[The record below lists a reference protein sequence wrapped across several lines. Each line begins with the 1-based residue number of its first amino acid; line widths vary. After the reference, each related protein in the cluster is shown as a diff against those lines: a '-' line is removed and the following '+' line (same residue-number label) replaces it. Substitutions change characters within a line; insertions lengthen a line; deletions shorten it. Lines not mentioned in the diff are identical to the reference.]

1 MVEWFKNELAPRLTD
16 VRPVDIQQAT
26 GLSASFVLFV
36 RNGKRVPH
44 PRWHRALAD
53 LTGVEYPF
61 RITTAKTKKD
71 DHLHSQAIGTGGAVG
86 SGGDVLVNQL
96 TFQPSKTF

>member
-1 MVEWFKNELAPRLTD
+1 
-16 VRPVDIQQAT
+16 
-26 GLSASFVLFV
+26 
-36 RNGKRVPH
+36 
-44 PRWHRALAD
+44 

>member
-1 MVEWFKNELAPRLTD
+1 MAEWFKNELAPWLAD

-36 RNGKRVPH
+36 RNGKRLPH

-53 LTGVEYPF
+53 LTGVEYTF
-61 RITTAKTKKD
+61 KD
-71 DHLHSQAIGTGGAVG
+71 HSCGG
-86 SGGDVLVNQL
+86 
-96 TFQPSKTF
+96 KR